1 MPNIKSSKKTVKT
14 DKVKTVSN
22 TSYTSRVKNG
32 MKRLEKAVK
41 ENDKAKANDLLKST
55 LFSALISGRFTFF
68 ATVLYP
74 VII

>member
-41 ENDKAKANDLLKST
+41 ENDKA
-55 LFSALISGRFTFF
+55 
-68 ATVLYP
+68 
-74 VII
+74 